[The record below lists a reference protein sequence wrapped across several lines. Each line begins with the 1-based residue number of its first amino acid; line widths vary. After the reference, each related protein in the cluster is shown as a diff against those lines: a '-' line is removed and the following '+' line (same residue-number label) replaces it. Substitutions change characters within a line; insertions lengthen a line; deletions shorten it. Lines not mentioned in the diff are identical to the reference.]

1 MKYMPFKIE
10 KGDLNMNE
18 NYSNFDELKDYLM
31 DLKEEGEEI
40 NQEELSQAIESLQLS
55 PDQIEEITNILVA
68 DNEDEVDMSQE
79 DDLEDLEDDLDE
91 DLDDDLDEEE
101 QDNLYEEKIS
111 ELEQEFAS
119 TVKGNTV
126 DTTKNYLKNIG
137 EYKLLSAEEEQDVAA
152 RISAG
157 RAAKEALETETDV
170 EKRKELVQIMMDGE
184 DASAELINKNLRL
197 VVSIAKKYVG
207 RGMDFDDLIQEG
219 NAGVMKAAE
228 KFDPSKGF
236 KFSTYATW
244 WIRQSITRAIADQAR
259 TIRIPVHM
267 VETMNKL
274 TRIQRALVQV
284 LGREPIPEEI
294 AEKMGD
300 ISAKKV
306 EEIQLMT
313 LDAASLETQIGDDGD
328 STLGDFVEDKNA
340 TSPEDYAYQQEMK
353 AEIQSIL
360 GTLTEREEKVIRLRF
375 GLDDGRS
382 RTLEEVGQEFGVTRE
397 RIRQIEAK
405 AIRKLK
411 HPTRSKRLVDFVG
424 NQIILG
430 SCQK

>member
-1 MKYMPFKIE
+1 M
-10 KGDLNMNE
+10 DMNF
-18 NYSNFDELKDYLM
+18 SNVEELKDYLLDLKDSGEEVDQKELLEAIKELKLSQKEIQEIM
-31 DLKEEGEEI
+31 DLLQKEEEDMEEM
-40 NQEELSQAIESLQLS
+40 NL
-55 PDQIEEITNILVA
+55 
-68 DNEDEVDMSQE
+68 ED
-79 DDLEDLEDDLDE
+79 DLEDDLD
-91 DLDDDLDEEE
+91 DNLDDDLDNVDEN
-101 QDNLYEEKIS
+101 QDGLYEEKIS

-137 EYKLLSAEEEQDVAA
+137 EYKLLSADEEQAVAA

-157 RAAKEALETETDV
+157 RAAKVALETETDID
-170 EKRKELVQIMMDGE
+170 KRRELVNLMMDGE

-411 HPTRSKRLVDFVG
+411 HPTRSKRLVDFV
-424 NQIILG
+424 
-430 SCQK
+430 